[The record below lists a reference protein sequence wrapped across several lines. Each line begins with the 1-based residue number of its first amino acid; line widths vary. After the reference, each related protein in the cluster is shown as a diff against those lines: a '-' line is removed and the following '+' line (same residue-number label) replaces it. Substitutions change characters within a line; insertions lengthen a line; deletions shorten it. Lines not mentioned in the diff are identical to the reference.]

1 MTDNVTANELRQLIE
16 RVERLSEEMTG
27 IRDDIKDVYS
37 EAKARGFDVK
47 AMRRLVKLRK
57 IESNKRQEQ
66 SAIVETYAAA
76 LGIEDTAA

>member
-16 RVERLSEEMTG
+16 RVERLGEEMTG

-37 EAKARGFDVK
+37 EAKSRGFDVK